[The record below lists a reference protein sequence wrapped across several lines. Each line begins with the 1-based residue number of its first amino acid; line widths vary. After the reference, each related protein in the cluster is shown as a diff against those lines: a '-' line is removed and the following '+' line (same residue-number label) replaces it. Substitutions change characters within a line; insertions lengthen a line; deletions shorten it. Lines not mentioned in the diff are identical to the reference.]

1 MQIEFEATFTGVDK
15 DAVRAALAKAGGT
28 LVKKESLMRPFVEV
42 EAHDEVTV
50 RAASELLGFN
60 YADAKF

>member
-28 LVKKESLMRPFVEV
+28 LVKKESFMRPFFEILS
-42 EAHDEVTV
+42 HHLFGILIL
-50 RAASELLGFN
+50 RYSGRMPFS
-60 YADAKF
+60 F